1 MQVKLSRY
9 KKVILSFLCVLTVAV
24 SVCSFSFK
32 SSAAVIDEYY
42 LDYAEPTC
50 SDKQGYISLALY
62 KSTTGE
68 IDIVTFFWTSMCYDS
83 DGNEQPCMGYV
94 YLNSAEV
101 GFAPYVNS
109 NYAKSGVMQVTRI
122 DKNGV
127 FIPYSPSTS
136 VSNKVTYAFMWDNYQ
151 LIGYKYGGNA
161 IVQQVSQSYNFA
173 LYFAT
178 DGSAQ
183 QLMQLYSL
191 ISSSQYLEQEQL
203 NKLTSIINSNNSIDD
218 KLLYIKDFARTI
230 HNNLIDV
237 KNELAE
243 LIEEEK
249 KQTSWLEKIWESLQE
264 FVGRKPDEEATAP
277 ADPEDNLGNM
287 QESEEILLP
296 DTSDAEESLD
306 VELNSGFGVLTWLV
320 DSFAK
325 LDPGI
330 FSTFLTMLTFGVI
343 ALILGR

>member
-42 LDYAEPTC
+42 LDYAEPACGST
-50 SDKQGYISLALY
+50 QGYISLAVR
-62 KSTTGE
+62 KDSTGV
-68 IDIVTFFWTSMCYDS
+68 IDIHTFFWSSHAYDN
-83 DGNEQPCMGYV
+83 GQEIPCDMFCDMDIG
-94 YLNSAEV
+94 AIR
-101 GFAPYVNS
+101 FRPYVDTD
-109 NYAKSGVMQVTRI
+109 YADDALILLTHI
-122 DKNGV
+122 DQNGV
-127 FIPYSPSTS
+127 YIPYSPRDISTGAPS
-136 VSNKVTYAFMWDNYQ
+136 WSWQNN
-151 LIGYKYGGNA
+151 GYTLLGFKYGGNVLA
-161 IVQQVSQSYNFA
+161 DFEIPQSYKFA
-173 LYFAT
+173 LYFSD

-183 QLMQLYSL
+183 QLMYIYSL

-218 KLLYIKDFARTI
+218 KLGYIKEFARTI